1 MPEPSSDRLLAAIE
15 QSELIDPSAFQAAVA
30 ELRDRHQGRL
40 PHDPAELAHHFQQR
54 GLLTDWHIAKLL
66 SGKSRG
72 FRLGTY
78 KLLRHIGRGGM
89 GSVYLAEHM
98 GMQRKVAIK
107 VLPPA
112 LVQNRSYLERFQRE
126 ARVAAALDHVNIVR
140 AFDFGNSGD
149 LYYLVMEFV
158 DGADLA
164 TRVQGS
170 PGGLPVGQAVDIIIQ
185 ATRGLQH
192 AHDRGV
198 IHRDVKPSN
207 LLIDANG
214 CVKLLDLGLARH
226 DQGEQGSV
234 TMAHRETILGT
245 ADYLAPEQALDCHT
259 VDCRADIYSLGC
271 TLYFALAGH
280 PPFPD
285 GTLAQRIAQHQ
296 HATPK
301 PLSHIRPEISEQ
313 VDLVCQRM
321 MAKSPADRYQSSDE
335 VAEALQMAV
344 GCLAIDGHEPPLDG
358 LAEQD
363 PFPPID
369 VDASN
374 PRQDRVQR
382 HPRAPVRSVRRGQ
395 RWIWLLLAILCLV
408 ACILAVLVWRRS
420 VASASCAPSAVAQA
434 WSSPGGWYT
443 RRRKDANR

>member
-15 QSELIDPSAFQAAVA
+15 QSELVDPDAYQSAVA
-30 ELRDRHQGRL
+30 DLRERHEGHL
-40 PHDPAELAHHFQQR
+40 PHDPAEIAHHFQLR

-66 SGKSRG
+66 AGKSRG
-72 FRLGTY
+72 FLLGKY

-107 VLPPA
+107 ILPPA

-126 ARVAAALDHVNIVR
+126 ARVAAALDHLNIVR
-140 AFDFGNSGD
+140 AFDFDHAGE

-158 DGADLA
+158 DGPDLA
-164 TRVQGS
+164 TLVQES
-170 PGGLPVGQAVDIIIQ
+170 SGGLPVGQAVDIMVQ
-185 ATRGLQH
+185 ATRGLTH
-192 AHDRGV
+192 AHDRGI

-207 LLIDANG
+207 LLIDSTG

-245 ADYLAPEQALDCHT
+245 ADYLAPEQAINCHA

-296 HATPK
+296 HAVPR
-301 PLSHIRPEISEQ
+301 PLSDIRPDIPELVEW
-313 VDLVCQRM
+313 VCQRM
-321 MAKSPADRYQSSDE
+321 MAKSPADRYPSSDE
-335 VAEALQMAV
+335 VGHALQTAM
-344 GCLAIDGHEPPLDG
+344 GRLSDGDHGPPQDAPVKHEP
-358 LAEQD
+358 
-363 PFPPID
+363 FPTMD
-369 VDASN
+369 VDSSN
-374 PRQDRVQR
+374 SRQDRVLRLQR
-382 HPRAPVRSVRRGQ
+382 MPVRSARRGPP
-395 RWIWLLLAILCLV
+395 WIWLLLAILCLV
-408 ACILAVLVWRRS
+408 AGVLAVLVWRRS
-420 VASASCAPSAVAQA
+420 V
-434 WSSPGGWYT
+434 G
-443 RRRKDANR
+443 